1 MTGQLSL
8 FAPSFDT
15 RRVTFLWELPLAG
28 SWDGRV
34 DGVEVSYDGAWS
46 IRDDLHVI
54 HIALRGPVSD
64 TGYKSHFTYG
74 PLVLEVG
81 GPEKYIA
88 ALIDGL
94 LRERGEG

>member
-1 MTGQLSL
+1 M
-8 FAPSFDT
+8 FAPTFDP
-15 RRVTFLWELPLAG
+15 RRVAYPWGLSLAG
-28 SWDGRV
+28 SWDGRM
-34 DGVEVSYDGAWS
+34 DGVEVGYNGSWS

-54 HIALRGPVSD
+54 HISLRGPVSD

-74 PLVLEVG
+74 PVVLEAG